1 MVIINVIHNNKHLKK
16 IIISFLLRLNCHKY
30 IRFPQ
35 PATWQQQ
42 KVRGISQECAAAVA
56 ALIALNWQ
64 YPGAREAR
72 LAKPCDLQKSVD
84 ELRKASAAA
93 FFVRPRCRNAG
104 PSLESLY

>member
-1 MVIINVIHNNKHLKK
+1 M
-16 IIISFLLRLNCHKY
+16 
-30 IRFPQ
+30 
-35 PATWQQQ
+35 
-42 KVRGISQECAAAVA
+42 A

-93 FFVRPRCRNAG
+93 FFVRRAVATLGPASNHFIK
-104 PSLESLY
+104 PSLI

>member
-1 MVIINVIHNNKHLKK
+1 M
-16 IIISFLLRLNCHKY
+16 
-30 IRFPQ
+30 
-35 PATWQQQ
+35 
-42 KVRGISQECAAAVA
+42 A

-93 FFVRPRCRNAG
+93 FFVRPRCRNVG
-104 PSLESLY
+104 PRITLLNLHSSELQLHFTYLNAILFFTDRTIVYVGTIFRLCSFYVTNRK